1 MASDNQRRRRK
12 REMVAPRQLS
22 RFTGGERLERRE
34 VFSGFFTMAEPY
46 LLPTQTNVELRP
58 IVTVGDSAPKTGGG
72 TYNMVGIPDG
82 MGAYDNGDGTFTV
95 LMSHELQSTAG
106 IPRAHGSAG
115 AFVSKWTL
123 NKDDYSVVSA
133 SDLIQTVQLYD
144 SVTDTFQAQTTAF
157 SRFCSSDL
165 PLPSAFFNA
174 ATGLGTT
181 EQIFMAGE
189 ETTEG
194 RLFGT
199 VVSSGTAYELDFLG
213 KFAWENA
220 VASPFAQNKT
230 IVMGLDDSSRTF
242 SSEGATT
249 PSEVYVYVGQKRA
262 TGNPVERAGLLGGTT
277 FGVRVGL
284 PGAYD
289 ANEGTVVSGE
299 RFELASLG
307 DVSDLTAAQLQSN
320 STANTITQFRRVED
334 GHWDPQRPSRFYFL
348 TTDTFGGS
356 SRMWALDFDD
366 ITRPELGG
374 VISIVIDGAAAT
386 SPVEM
391 MDNMTV
397 ASNGTIVIQEDPG
410 NQAYLAKIY
419 TYSPATNILTQAAQ
433 HNPEYFVSGVNP
445 AKFLTQDEET
455 SGVIDVSHIL
465 GKGHFIVNVQAHK
478 SIPGELVE
486 HGQLLVM
493 NIDSATPSVELIDGL
508 LSVQG
513 TTGSDSILV
522 YAAGSTVTAQVN
534 GRNLGTFAK
543 SLVEQIRVRG
553 SAGNDVI
560 NVVLSPVGYAGF
572 GGTGRDVIYGS
583 LRDDVLFGDDG
594 DDMLYGYSG
603 NDKLFGGNGAD
614 WLWGGDGD
622 DSLMGGAGTD
632 YLYGMQ
638 GTDRLDGG
646 DGVDWLFDVGM
657 LDTYLNGEW
666 INGRRR
672 S

>member
-1 MASDNQRRRRK
+1 MASINLGRLRRRR
-12 REMVAPRQLS
+12 RSEQPRLNWIA
-22 RFTGGERLERRE
+22 GGERLERRE

-58 IVTVGDSAPKTGGG
+58 IVTVGDSVPKTGGG

-82 MGAYDNGDGTFTV
+82 MGAYDNGDGTFTALV
-95 LMSHELQSTAG
+95 SHELQPTAG
-106 IPRAHGSAG
+106 IVRAHGSAG
-115 AFVSKWTL
+115 AFVSKWIL

-133 SDLIQTVQLYD
+133 SDLIQSVQLYD
-144 SVTDTFQAQTTAF
+144 SATDTFQSQTTAF
-157 SRFCSSDL
+157 NRFCSADL
-165 PLPSAFFNA
+165 PAPTAFFNA
-174 ATGLGTT
+174 ATGLGST
-181 EQIFMAGE
+181 EQIYMAGE

-199 VVSSGTAYELDFLG
+199 VVSTGTAYELDFLG

-242 SSEGATT
+242 SSEGASN
-249 PSEVYVYVGQKRA
+249 PSEVYVYVGDKRG

-277 FGVRVGL
+277 YGVRVGL

-289 ANEGTVVSGE
+289 ANESTVVSGE
-299 RFELASLG
+299 RFELRSLG
-307 DVSDLTAAQLQSN
+307 DVSDLTAAQLQTN
-320 STANTITQFRRVED
+320 SVTNTITQFRRVED
-334 GHWDPQRPSRFYFL
+334 GHWDPQRPSRFYYL
-348 TTDTFGGS
+348 TTDTFGGA

-374 VISIVIDGAAAT
+374 VISIVIDGASPT

-397 ASNGTIVIQEDPG
+397 SSNGTIVIQEDPG

-419 TYSPATNILTQAAQ
+419 TYAPATNTLIQAAQ
-433 HNPEYFVSGVNP
+433 HNPEYFVNGVNP

-465 GKGHFIVNVQAHK
+465 GKGHYLVNVQAHK
-478 SIPGELVE
+478 AIPGELVE
-486 HGQLLVM
+486 NGQLLVM
-493 NIDSATPSVELIDGL
+493 NIDSATPSAELIDGL

-522 YAAGSTVTAQVN
+522 YAAGATVTAQVN
-534 GRNLGTFAK
+534 GRRLGSFSK

-553 SAGNDVI
+553 SAGSDVI
-560 NVVLSPVGYAGF
+560 NVVLSPVGFAGF
-572 GGTGRDVIYGS
+572 GGTGKDIIYGS

-594 DDMLYGYSG
+594 DDMIYGYSG
-603 NDKLFGGNGAD
+603 NDKIFGGNGSD

-622 DSLMGGAGTD
+622 DSLMGGAGAD

-638 GTDRLDGG
+638 GTDRMDGG

-672 S
+672 